1 VQRNPA
7 LDRFRKPLEG
17 DRKADIINRLK
28 TARGH
33 IEHILVM
40 VDEDAYVL
48 DLLRQ
53 VAAVRG
59 AVDATTRVALRHY
72 FERVFA
78 DAVRAGDIEPAVDE
92 LMSALT
98 FLRQID

>member
-17 DRKADIINRLK
+17 ERKADVINRLK

-33 IEHILVM
+33 IDHVLTM
-40 VDEDAYVL
+40 VEGDAYVL

-59 AVDATTRVALRHY
+59 ALDATTRVALQHY

-78 DAVRAGDIEPAVDE
+78 NAVRAGDVEPAVDE
-92 LMSALT
+92 LMSALA

>member
-1 VQRNPA
+1 MQRNPA

-17 DRKADIINRLK
+17 ERKADVINRLK

-33 IEHILVM
+33 IDHVLTM
-40 VDEDAYVL
+40 VEGDAYVL

-59 AVDATTRVALRHY
+59 ALDATTRVALQHY

-78 DAVRAGDIEPAVDE
+78 NAVRAGDVEPAVDE
-92 LMSALT
+92 LMSALA